1 MSELFGVSM
10 NLIMFVLLA
19 ILFVGLASVGLIALR
34 NRVMFRLG
42 VRNIPRRRAQTI
54 LIVVGL
60 MLSTVIISAAF
71 TTGDT
76 VDRSVTSQVYRL
88 LGSVDETIVAG
99 QREEDEAFGDEND
112 TALRDASFDST
123 AVAPLIA
130 RLRQSPDVDAVIP
143 TYGGIAVAVNLEER
157 LSSPLFTLIGLDAA
171 AARNLPDLK
180 ALGSGRVGVG
190 ELGAGEIYLNRSAAE
205 DLNLA
210 AGDSVTLFT
219 EATTTVFVVRAVIE
233 DGRLAGSVGISTQRE
248 GGVAPLTVAQSF
260 FGAEG
265 KLTMI
270 AVSNRGD
277 ARGGY
282 FLSPTVEEQ
291 IDAALPPETELTVQP
306 VKRLGVDL
314 AEEFGNIFTTFFL
327 AFGLFSI
334 GAGVL
339 LIFMIFVM
347 LATERKSE
355 MGMARAVGTKRMDL
369 VQTFISEGMAY
380 NVAAAMVGTAIG
392 ILVAVVIAKVMGSV
406 FEAANLDISPH
417 VTLRSL
423 VVSYS
428 LGVVLTFLTVT
439 FASWRISLINIVR
452 AIRDIPDPPQPV
464 PQWGSR
470 GVLATLR
477 DLIFKPADRT
487 GWRRRGVGGLAALL
501 AVAGG
506 DGASPLLI
514 IAALLFAG
522 VLFSHA
528 WSQRSQPP
536 LMRVGVFIG
545 SLLVA
550 PFSIGAA
557 IFMTFQLGPLFLG
570 AGAAILATFIAA
582 DSESAFVLLF
592 GLSLAPLGLALILRS
607 FGANERFTY
616 TLLAVYLIYIWE
628 FDVWDTG
635 YGFGI
640 ISAIFGEAD
649 GDIEMFFIS
658 GVMVTLAATFL
669 VVYNADLV
677 LKPLTRGGRWLG
689 ALLPSIK
696 MAVAYP
702 LANKMRTGMTM
713 AMFCLVIFALIVI
726 SSMNHNFTRLFLGDN
741 ALGGWDISVDENPSS
756 PLGDLRTALSEAGSP
771 AAASIAEIGL
781 VETAIPRSASL
792 CQTRPTHP
800 CDTAAALA
808 GGRSN
813 FTPYDTRGVDAA
825 FIAAN
830 QIGFQAR
837 AQGYASDAA
846 VWQALAGDET
856 LAVVDANA
864 LIGNGGFGSATFVAG
879 IDNRDTTFDAFTVTA
894 LNPETGES
902 RDVQVIGVVD
912 LSASTTFYGLLVSQ
926 PLFDGLFDEPDA
938 RTYFLRTADGA
949 DNIAVARQIEASLL
963 TTGAQAVSLRK
974 ELDDQSAAFSGFFY
988 LMQGFMGLGLFVGVA
1003 AVGVIA
1009 FRTIVERRQQIGMLR
1024 SLGYTRSMIGV
1035 TFLIESAFI
1044 AFMGILSGVVFAL
1057 ILARQLITEQFANQ
1071 GVNSFSVPWPQVLA
1085 ISGLAFG
1092 AALLMTLIPAR
1103 QAASIPIAEALRY
1116 E

>member
-477 DLIFKPADRT
+477 DLNLQASGSDGLAAT
-487 GWRRRGVGGLAALL
+487 GRRRPRGSARRGRRRRGVATVDHCGAALRRRAL
-501 AVAGG
+501 QPRLVAAVAAAPDEGG
-506 DGASPLLI
+506 RLHRLPARSAVLDRRGNLHDLPARAPLPRRRRGDPRDLHRRR
-514 IAALLFAG
+514 LG
-522 VLFSHA
+522 VCL
-528 WSQRSQPP
+528 RPP
-536 LMRVGVFIG
+536 LRP
-545 SLLVA
+545 L
-550 PFSIGAA
+550 PGAA
-557 IFMTFQLGPLFLG
+557 G
-570 AGAAILATFIAA
+570 AGADPAVVRRQRALYLHPARRLP
-582 DSESAFVLLF
+582 DLH
-592 GLSLAPLGLALILRS
+592 LGVRRLGYRLRL
-607 FGANERFTY
+607 R
-616 TLLAVYLIYIWE
+616 
-628 FDVWDTG
+628 D
-635 YGFGI
+635 
-640 ISAIFGEAD
+640 
-649 GDIEMFFIS
+649 
-658 GVMVTLAATFL
+658 
-669 VVYNADLV
+669 
-677 LKPLTRGGRWLG
+677 
-689 ALLPSIK
+689 
-696 MAVAYP
+696 
-702 LANKMRTGMTM
+702 
-713 AMFCLVIFALIVI
+713 
-726 SSMNHNFTRLFLGDN
+726 H
-741 ALGGWDISVDENPSS
+741 
-756 PLGDLRTALSEAGSP
+756 LGDLRRGGRRHRDVLHQRRHGDAGRDLPRRLQRRPRPEAADPRRALARR
-771 AAASIAEIGL
+771 AAALDQDGRGLPARQQDAHRHDHGDVLPRHLRADRHLIHEPQLHPPLPRRQRSRRLGHLRRREPEQPARRPQDGAE
-781 VETAIPRSASL
+781 RS
-792 CQTRPTHP
+792 R
-800 CDTAAALA
+800 LA
-808 GGRSN
+808 GGREH
-813 FTPYDTRGVDAA
+813 RGDRPRRD
-825 FIAAN
+825 
-830 QIGFQAR
+830 GDP
-837 AQGYASDAA
+837 AQRIS
-846 VWQALAGDET
+846 L
-856 LAVVDANA
+856 
-864 LIGNGGFGSATFVAG
+864 
-879 IDNRDTTFDAFTVTA
+879 
-894 LNPETGES
+894 
-902 RDVQVIGVVD
+902 
-912 LSASTTFYGLLVSQ
+912 
-926 PLFDGLFDEPDA
+926 PDKA
-938 RTYFLRTADGA
+938 HP
-949 DNIAVARQIEASLL
+949 
-963 TTGAQAVSLRK
+963 SLRHGGG
-974 ELDDQSAAFSGFFY
+974 A
-988 LMQGFMGLGLFVGVA
+988 
-1003 AVGVIA
+1003 
-1009 FRTIVERRQQIGMLR
+1009 RRRQ
-1024 SLGYTRSMIGV
+1024 V
-1035 TFLIESAFI
+1035 
-1044 AFMGILSGVVFAL
+1044 
-1057 ILARQLITEQFANQ
+1057 
-1071 GVNSFSVPWPQVLA
+1071 
-1085 ISGLAFG
+1085 
-1092 AALLMTLIPAR
+1092 
-1103 QAASIPIAEALRY
+1103 
-1116 E
+1116 